1 MCSATLR
8 RWSTPEMVDPQ
19 LDGPQLAALAAV
31 VELGSFD
38 AAAERLHVT
47 PSAVSQR
54 IKSLEQQVGQ
64 VLVVREKPC
73 RATTAGIP
81 LLRLAAQTALLES
94 EALAEMGGNASLKRT
109 RITIAVNADSMAT
122 WFSAVFDGLGDVLLD
137 VRIEDQDHSARLLR
151 EGVAMGAV
159 TTERNP
165 VPGCRVHPLGEMR
178 YLPVASRPFVQRHLS
193 DGFTAAAAAKAPSL
207 AWNRDDGLQDML
219 VRKAFR
225 RAITRP
231 THFVPT
237 TEASPPQRA
246 PGWDG
251 ACSRE
256 AGSIS
261 ACRWIVRTGLRH
273 TPRRPSLLAML
284 ETGQSDHRANY
295 RHGEGGGKRSVPG
308 PATPPPTGLTD
319 ASMLLC
325 QRGLVSMSRPCWT
338 RFLKQVELNDSD
350 GNA

>member
-1 MCSATLR
+1 M
-8 RWSTPEMVDPQ
+8 
-19 LDGPQLAALAAV
+19 
-31 VELGSFD
+31 
-38 AAAERLHVT
+38 
-47 PSAVSQR
+47 
-54 IKSLEQQVGQ
+54 
-64 VLVVREKPC
+64 LVVREKPC

-237 TEASPPQRA
+237 TEGFTAAARRA
-246 PGWDG
+246 GMGHVP
-251 ACSRE
+251 RE

>member
-19 LDGPQLAALAAV
+19 LDSPQLAALAAV

-237 TEASPPQRA
+237 TEGFTAAARAGLGWGMFPEKLAASPLADGSFVRVCDIHLDVPLYWQCWKLDSPIIARITDTVRAAASGLYRGQQR
-246 PGWDG
+246 
-251 ACSRE
+251 R
-256 AGSIS
+256 
-261 ACRWIVRTGLRH
+261 
-273 TPRRPSLLAML
+273 RRP
-284 ETGQSDHRANY
+284 G
-295 RHGEGGGKRSVPG
+295 
-308 PATPPPTGLTD
+308 
-319 ASMLLC
+319 
-325 QRGLVSMSRPCWT
+325 
-338 RFLKQVELNDSD
+338 
-350 GNA
+350 

>member
-1 MCSATLR
+1 
-8 RWSTPEMVDPQ
+8 MVDPQ

-165 VPGCRVHPLGEMR
+165 VPGCRVHPNNVSVGALTAPSRSCCAVCNCDAM
-178 YLPVASRPFVQRHLS
+178 VAS
-193 DGFTAAAAAKAPSL
+193 AAAYDPDAE
-207 AWNRDDGLQDML
+207 
-219 VRKAFR
+219 F
-225 RAITRP
+225 
-231 THFVPT
+231 
-237 TEASPPQRA
+237 
-246 PGWDG
+246 
-251 ACSRE
+251 
-256 AGSIS
+256 
-261 ACRWIVRTGLRH
+261 
-273 TPRRPSLLAML
+273 
-284 ETGQSDHRANY
+284 
-295 RHGEGGGKRSVPG
+295 SVC
-308 PATPPPTGLTD
+308 TN
-319 ASMLLC
+319 C
-325 QRGLVSMSRPCWT
+325 
-338 RFLKQVELNDSD
+338 
-350 GNA
+350 